1 MIELKRCPFCGG
13 AVRFNHAPTGEP
25 TSVWCNQCHAL
36 TIFSRVKTDHTRP
49 FGEIMSE
56 IAEAWNR
63 RTVDVEKQCL
73 SCRYWLGTVCEFRP
87 WATGEVCADWEAK
100 R

>member
-1 MIELKRCPFCGG
+1 MIELKKCPFCGG

-49 FGEIMSE
+49 FGEIMDE
-56 IAEAWNR
+56 IAVAWNR
-63 RTVDVEKQCL
+63 RANNDTD
-73 SCRYWLGTVCEFRP
+73 
-87 WATGEVCADWEAK
+87 
-100 R
+100 